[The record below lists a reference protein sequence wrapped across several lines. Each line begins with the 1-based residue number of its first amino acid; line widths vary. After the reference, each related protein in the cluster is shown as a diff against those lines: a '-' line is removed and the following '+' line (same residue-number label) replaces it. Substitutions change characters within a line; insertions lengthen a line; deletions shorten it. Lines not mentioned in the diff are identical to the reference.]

1 MCAARRAKIRTW
13 AGKPTCAVGRT
24 WSIRHTCCCS
34 FIPVSNTRVLSSPG
48 AENLGFD
55 VARFC
60 SSSCAPTSTSRLL
73 RSLLLAPGTRSPW
86 LDSATRGRHSGSAR
100 CRAAFT
106 SRLCVDR
113 RATFYVEAVFA
124 CIGTRIR
131 SKNGTGLTEVTGNCK
146 RSRRARSVKK
156 TPGGAGTPTEHT
168 WDTHGTE
175 LIRAHQ
181 GSERRWWTWRSW

>member
-24 WSIRHTCCCS
+24 WPIRHTCCCS

-86 LDSATRGRHSGSAR
+86 LDSAMRGRHSGSAR

-131 SKNGTGLTEVTGNCK
+131 SKNGTGLTGNCK
-146 RSRRARSVKK
+146 RCQGAWSVKRHRGRSRN
-156 TPGGAGTPTEHT
+156 THGTHTGHT
-168 WDTHGTE
+168 WD
-175 LIRAHQ
+175 RALQTKHT
-181 GSERRWWTWRSW
+181 RRHTSHVA